1 MDVGCGSGYLTVA
14 MGRMVEP
21 KGRVV
26 GIDIVKPLV
35 ALARKNIAK
44 ADGDLL
50 EKGGCVGGWMKSGW
64 MKGWWMDVYEWWIQW

>member
-1 MDVGCGSGYLTVA
+1 MDVGCGSGYLTAA

-21 KGRVV
+21 NGRVV

-35 ALARKNIAK
+35 SLARKNIAK

-50 EKGGCVGGWMKSGW
+50 EKGAFSPPSLPPSSS
-64 MKGWWMDVYEWWIQW
+64 